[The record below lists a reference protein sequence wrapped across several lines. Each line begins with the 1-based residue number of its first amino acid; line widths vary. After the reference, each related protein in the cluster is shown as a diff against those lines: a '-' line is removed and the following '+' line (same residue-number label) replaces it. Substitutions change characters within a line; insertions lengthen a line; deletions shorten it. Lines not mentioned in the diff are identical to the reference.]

1 MNRDDTRKNIRN
13 ASFRRYT
20 ILSDSLNT
28 LSNTAH
34 CRSTCCKW
42 SNTTKLFICI
52 MLVLMAQ
59 NEIDDITMCRG
70 MKKVCF
76 YYFGAGDDW
85 MRSIENTSHS
95 IECEFFR
102 LHSAESL
109 SILFIPSHFAY
120 YLWNFRRCFVIE
132 SEQTDTTT
140 CRSSFRWINLRV
152 SAAFST
158 RCFEIHTSNAI
169 ELHINNRCL
178 SRIHWK
184 LKYCLHKMDF
194 SWATMFIHCVNKVSS
209 FIVVYWIVLCVS

>member
-59 NEIDDITMCRG
+59 NEIDDITMFLLFWCRRWLDA
-70 MKKVCF
+70 F
-76 YYFGAGDDW
+76 
-85 MRSIENTSHS
+85 NTSHS

>member
-95 IECEFFR
+95 IEREFFPP
-102 LHSAESL
+102 SL
-109 SILFIPSHFAY
+109 GWIAVDFVYSITFCILFMQSPKM
-120 YLWNFRRCFVIE
+120 FRDRKR
-132 SEQTDTTT
+132 TNWHND
-140 CRSSFRWINLRV
+140 V
-152 SAAFST
+152 SLIIS
-158 RCFEIHTSNAI
+158 
-169 ELHINNRCL
+169 
-178 SRIHWK
+178 
-184 LKYCLHKMDF
+184 
-194 SWATMFIHCVNKVSS
+194 VNKSS
-209 FIVVYWIVLCVS
+209 R